1 MRKQK
6 QIEAM
11 VMSIVIMVVAVLV
24 VLFVI
29 RCVQEKK
36 EEIKRALQGESET
49 AAAEVQPETE
59 APAQEV
65 QDEILP
71 AADPEETVP
80 EAGEVN
86 GPEDVEPEPETEA
99 AAPVRDTLGCPQE
112 ILDELRARLS
122 AHCIEWWE
130 PYALAQMFQ
139 ESRFGIYVENR
150 NGLDKGLLQYRVTYW
165 SALCT
170 QHGLPAETDIFDWR
184 AQLNIYV
191 QDTARRIGNGL
202 TVNEIISRHMMSDYG
217 PYNETYVNNVMRWV
231 MYKELPFCPN
241 CGAEMREGR
250 ENERVDS

>member
-59 APAQEV
+59 APAPEV

-170 QHGLPAETDIFDWR
+170 QHGYPADTSIFDWR
-184 AQLNIYV
+184 TQIAIYTM
-191 QDTARRIGNGL
+191 DTARRLHSGISIEE
-202 TVNEIISRHMMSDYG
+202 TISRHKQSDFGQYDAF
-217 PYNETYVNNVMRWV
+217 YVSHVMRWV
-231 MYKELPFCPN
+231 
-241 CGAEMREGR
+241 R
-250 ENERVDS
+250 

>member
-49 AAAEVQPETE
+49 AADEVQPETE
-59 APAQEV
+59 ATAPEV
-65 QDEILP
+65 QAEILP
-71 AADPEETVP
+71 EADPEEDVP

-86 GPEDVEPEPETEA
+86 GPEDAEPETETEA
-99 AAPVRDTLGCPQE
+99 AAPARDTLGCPQE
-112 ILDELRARLS
+112 ILDELRARLT

-139 ESRFGIYVENR
+139 ESHFNPAAENR
-150 NGLDKGLLQYRVTYW
+150 NGLDKGLIQYRVTYW
-165 SALCT
+165 SAMCS
-170 QHGLPAETDIFDWR
+170 QHGLDPATSIFDWK

-191 QDTARRIGNGL
+191 QDTARRLGSGCSVQD
-202 TVNEIISRHMMSDYG
+202 TISRHMMSDYG
-217 PYNETYVNNVMRWV
+217 PYCETYVNDVMRWV
-231 MYKELPFCPN
+231 
-241 CGAEMREGR
+241 R
-250 ENERVDS
+250 